1 MLTPLAALAVAALP
15 FAALLALLA
24 LATRRERRRA
34 EVVARQVALT
44 DAIHRRLGAVAAP
57 TVRRRPHGGWEI
69 ALAVPFERPALVQ
82 DVLAVA
88 LAATA
93 GGQTPRVRLV
103 LEPLGAR

>member
-1 MLTPLAALAVAALP
+1 
-15 FAALLALLA
+15 
-24 LATRRERRRA
+24 
-34 EVVARQVALT
+34 
-44 DAIHRRLGAVAAP
+44 VAAP